1 MGFMQPDS
9 KITNAVIPSEQSESR
24 DLPKHRLAYGQK
36 IPPCASLSRDDSV
49 SSFFDGFA
57 SCNPQPKPQ

>member
-9 KITNAVIPSEQSESR
+9 IITNAVIPSEQSESR

-36 IPPCASLSRDDSV
+36 IPPCASFSRDDSV
-49 SSFFDGFA
+49 S
-57 SCNPQPKPQ
+57 